1 MAVAPAEAATNP
13 NSTIVT
19 NIVRP
24 AAIPKNPAM
33 NPVAHPAAYILKN
46 LFVGVKYLS
55 FTLNF
60 TTSLSSSFF

>member
-33 NPVAHPAAYILKN
+33 NPVAQPAA
-46 LFVGVKYLS
+46 
-55 FTLNF
+55 
-60 TTSLSSSFF
+60 